1 MYVLFDEH
9 KTWKSNNSATESEE
23 PGEFRV
29 EFGTFG
35 NQCLRDNDWEPK
47 FALSISVE
55 LGKIGNPK
63 FPRGSG

>member
-9 KTWKSNNSATESEE
+9 KTWKWNNSATESEE

-35 NQCLRDNDWEPK
+35 NQCLRDNDGEC
-47 FALSISVE
+47 
-55 LGKIGNPK
+55 GNQNSHCR
-63 FPRGSG
+63 FPLN

>member
-35 NQCLRDNDWEPK
+35 NQCLRDNDGEC
-47 FALSISVE
+47 
-55 LGKIGNPK
+55 GNQNSHCR
-63 FPRGSG
+63 FPLN